1 MARNREP
8 SFAATAIVATFRHR
22 DQAEGAVERLMQ
34 TGLGTD
40 HITMIPPDP
49 RHKVMSAGGLIVAV
63 EPCGLD
69 ELVRMI
75 LRDHGVDE
83 VTTQRITADRRSAPA
98 AMRERAAA

>member
-1 MARNREP
+1 MTRYREP

-22 DQAEGAVERLMQ
+22 DQADEAVQRLMQ

-40 HITMIPPDP
+40 NITMIPPDP
-49 RHKVMSAGGLIVAV
+49 KHEVMSAGGLIVAI

-83 VTTQRITADRRSAPA
+83 VTTQRITRDRRIAPA